1 MENRLRASVLAYF
14 EAQHVLVFG
23 GVLFRL
29 HVCYIACVPTTRPLA
44 APYATVHSAVIG
56 EFDEVAD
63 ANKDLSRVRADP
75 LKAVTH

>member
-1 MENRLRASVLAYF
+1 MSV
-14 EAQHVLVFG
+14 V
-23 GVLFRL
+23 
-29 HVCYIACVPTTRPLA
+29 ACIPITRPLA
-44 APYATVHSAVIG
+44 APYATIHSAVIG

>member
-1 MENRLRASVLAYF
+1 MLFLFGHLDYNRPMRAS
-14 EAQHVLVFG
+14 VLVFG
-23 GVLFRL
+23 GVSFRQHIL
-29 HVCYIACVPTTRPLA
+29 RRAFQSPDVSSLP
-44 APYATVHSAVIG
+44 PYATVHSAVIG